1 MADVAWSQGGISGG
15 NVKNKKL
22 FKRKRERQ
30 THFDSQCMSRVCG
43 CHLKSEY
50 SPLDDERLSQ
60 PFGQPGPPM
69 QIISLYSPVLA
80 PARGPSS
87 DVMFCQNMRE
97 PRHFPV
103 LGQGSQHSRTTQL
116 NLNSAHCVQDSIYSL
131 LSALPRPFFHC
142 VFAPINSVLPSVQSV
157 SKHLISTN
165 IHKKLRE
172 TTRVT

>member
-30 THFDSQCMSRVCG
+30 THFDSQCMSRVCYG
-43 CHLKSEY
+43 HLNQNILPLVISA
-50 SPLDDERLSQ
+50 SPTRMASL
-60 PFGQPGPPM
+60 GQPGPPM

-131 LSALPRPFFHC
+131 LSALPRPFFH
-142 VFAPINSVLPSVQSV
+142 
-157 SKHLISTN
+157 
-165 IHKKLRE
+165 
-172 TTRVT
+172 